1 MQLTPVIAIHMTAAL
16 GALVTGPVALWARQG
31 ATQRPRLHR
40 AFGYAWVTLMLATA
54 ISALFIRDFSLPNI
68 GGYTPIHLL
77 VPVTFAGLFGAFWFL
92 ASLGQDQL
100 LSWGWRIPF
109 LFSIVLIGVGFW
121 VRYRVEE
128 RKLAAENRLVLDQLT
143 FGPRVE
149 SPDATKLPVLLA
161 VALLR
166 FVPWNCH

>member
-92 ASLGQDQL
+92 AKKNIEGHRKTMRNLYFQACVGAGVFTLLPSRYLGQL
-100 LSWGWRIPF
+100 VWGQW
-109 LFSIVLIGVGFW
+109 LG
-121 VRYRVEE
+121 
-128 RKLAAENRLVLDQLT
+128 LT
-143 FGPRVE
+143 
-149 SPDATKLPVLLA
+149 
-161 VALLR
+161 
-166 FVPWNCH
+166 